1 MLKRYSFFG
10 VTLELLAVA
19 GGFAA
24 LLALIMAMAVMSH
37 VRYTRRRKAAEVEE
51 RDI

>member
-24 LLALIMAMAVMSH
+24 LLLLIVVLAAGAH
-37 VRYTRRRKAAEVEE
+37 VRQTRKQKLAADEEKEV
-51 RDI
+51 